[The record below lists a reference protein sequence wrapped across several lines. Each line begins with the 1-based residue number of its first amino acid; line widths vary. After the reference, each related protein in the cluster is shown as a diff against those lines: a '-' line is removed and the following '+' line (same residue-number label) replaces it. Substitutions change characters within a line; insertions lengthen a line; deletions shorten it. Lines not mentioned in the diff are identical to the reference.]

1 MVMVKLWYIKKL
13 LTKFVYQTSISF
25 QIYLQINIQ
34 ISVILVVESN
44 ESLFSSAE
52 SNQLI
57 TIVPP
62 VIHNS
67 S

>member
-1 MVMVKLWYIKKL
+1 MVKLWYVKKL
-13 LTKFVYQTSISF
+13 LTKFKDNSPFRY
-25 QIYLQINIQ
+25 QIYLQINIH
-34 ISVILVVESN
+34 IGIILVVESN

-52 SNQLI
+52 SNMPI

-62 VIHNS
+62 MAHNS